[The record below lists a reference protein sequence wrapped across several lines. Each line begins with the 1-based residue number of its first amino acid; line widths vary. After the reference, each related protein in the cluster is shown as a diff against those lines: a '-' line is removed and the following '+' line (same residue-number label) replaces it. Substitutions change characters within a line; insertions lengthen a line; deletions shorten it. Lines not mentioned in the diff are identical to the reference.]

1 MSIKILLCRVQTEA
15 TGGSFLSAVLPGFV
29 EDMELNHTRRGE
41 CLTDL
46 VLVPLVTHI

>member
-1 MSIKILLCRVQTEA
+1 MSIKILLVQTEA

-29 EDMELNHTRRGE
+29 RDTELNHTRRGE

>member
-1 MSIKILLCRVQTEA
+1 MSIKIRRCGVQTGA
-15 TGGSFLSAVLPGFV
+15 THGSFLTAVLPGFV
-29 EDMELNHTRRGE
+29 GDMELNHTRRGE